1 MGDGVDMSKVRIWA
15 HYTTG
20 NIGDYGGSAGGNN
33 TYSGS
38 DWTLLEDN
46 WTFSAGTD
54 GGGDHTGQL
63 VNSAYIDDLNISVAG
78 DDLSGV
84 QIFTPGNIPA
94 PGALA
99 LLGLASLTNRRR
111 RK

>member
-1 MGDGVDMSKVRIWA
+1 MGDGVDMSKVRIWG

-46 WTFSAGTD
+46 
-54 GGGDHTGQL
+54 
-63 VNSAYIDDLNISVAG
+63 
-78 DDLSGV
+78 
-84 QIFTPGNIPA
+84 
-94 PGALA
+94 
-99 LLGLASLTNRRR
+99 
-111 RK
+111 

>member
-46 WTFSAGTD
+46 
-54 GGGDHTGQL
+54 
-63 VNSAYIDDLNISVAG
+63 
-78 DDLSGV
+78 
-84 QIFTPGNIPA
+84 
-94 PGALA
+94 
-99 LLGLASLTNRRR
+99 
-111 RK
+111 